1 MFECQICGLL
11 SLGGTACPACGSQL
25 RKDLSLETEGAEAL
39 PNEVPGLDDA
49 AAAWYDLE
57 GIEPPAEDEAA
68 EEAVDV
74 EQEGSLPFGFQGSSN
89 VYDSRLPFGIG
100 SFAEG
105 IPFEGTMAEVAS
117 QPSVTAPTAP
127 PPKPELEPEPEP
139 VSEPIVQHNAAAP
152 GTTDVSEVEPVIARE
167 PPADI
172 AMAGLAE
179 DQEPPTVP
187 DLPVVNAEPALTST
201 PPPPPGPMPS
211 TPPPA
216 PSTSLD
222 TPLPPPGPMPA
233 TPPPAP
239 HPFESAGPDAP
250 VRLTTARLVD
260 DAPFQDEPP
269 VPDYWRIDAPIPD
282 YEQIYGE
289 DSAVVEVDFTS
300 LEDDVV
306 VYDHTTDSPAAVF
319 HSPLEA
325 SPTSAVSRSISLRLH
340 PAQALSVDVGAS
352 AELQALV
359 SQGFMA
365 MQSGDWSGA
374 ARSFQ
379 RMAASMP
386 GSAEVFNNYGISL
399 LQRAVSM
406 RDGGDQQQR
415 SMAETQFESAIL
427 ALREAAKSAPSNGDV
442 LVNLGIALI
451 ESGRAEKAL
460 GIMNVHNAREPGSA
474 KGLNTAGVAM
484 FHLGQL
490 TQAVETFGQAGV
502 DAVASENLAQLAPKQ
517 G

>member
-25 RKDLSLETEGAEAL
+25 RKDLSLEADGSEAL
-39 PNEVPGLDDA
+39 PSDVPGLDDA

-57 GIEPPAEDEAA
+57 GIEPPAEDDVA
-68 EEAVDV
+68 EEEVDV

-105 IPFEGTMAEVAS
+105 IPFEGAMAEVAAR
-117 QPSVTAPTAP
+117 QPSSTPPQSTPEPETIAEAIVEHDAAAPEALEASQVESVPEAEPISDTHDAGP
-127 PPKPELEPEPEP
+127 EPELEP
-139 VSEPIVQHNAAAP
+139 
-152 GTTDVSEVEPVIARE
+152 
-167 PPADI
+167 PA
-172 AMAGLAE
+172 
-179 DQEPPTVP
+179 VP
-187 DLPVVNAEPALTST
+187 DLPSVQEDRPSASSPPPPPGPMPSTPPPPPSPFTAT

-211 TPPPA
+211 TPPP
-216 PSTSLD
+216 
-222 TPLPPPGPMPA
+222 PP
-233 TPPPAP
+233 
-239 HPFESAGPDAP
+239 SAGAADSEVP
-250 VRLTTARLVD
+250 VRLNTARLVV
-260 DAPFQDEPP
+260 DAPVQEEPP
-269 VPDYWRIDAPIPD
+269 VPDYWRIDAPIPN
-282 YEQIYGE
+282 YEEIYGE
-289 DSAVVEVDFTS
+289 DSAVVEMEYSS

-325 SPTSAVSRSISLRLH
+325 SPQSSAPRSISLRLH
-340 PAQALSVDVGAS
+340 PAQALSVDVGGS
-352 AELQALV
+352 AELQALLT
-359 SQGFMA
+359 QGFTA
-365 MQSGDWSGA
+365 MQSSDWSGA

-386 GSAEVFNNYGISL
+386 GSAEVFNNYGVSL

-406 RDGGDQQQR
+406 RDGGDVQQR
-415 SMAETQFESAIL
+415 SMADTQFESAIL

-442 LVNLGIALI
+442 LVNLGITLI

-460 GIMNVHNAREPGSA
+460 GIMNVHNARVPGSA

-490 TQAVETFGQAGV
+490 TQAVETFGQAGD
-502 DAVASENLAQLAPKQ
+502 DAVASENLAQLAPNH

>member
-25 RKDLSLETEGAEAL
+25 RKDLSLEEDGSEAL
-39 PNEVPGLDDA
+39 PSEVPGLDDA

-57 GIEPPAEDEAA
+57 GIEPPTEDDAV

-74 EQEGSLPFGFQGSSN
+74 QQEGNLPFGFQGSSN

-105 IPFEGTMAEVAS
+105 IPFEGAMAEVAS
-117 QPSVTAPTAP
+117 QPP
-127 PPKPELEPEPEP
+127 PSPRSQPPPEPEADAEP
-139 VSEPIVQHNAAAP
+139 SGEHAAVVQEVPRVIEVEAVPETEPFPDTQDVGSEP
-152 GTTDVSEVEPVIARE
+152 ERE
-167 PPADI
+167 LPA
-172 AMAGLAE
+172 
-179 DQEPPTVP
+179 VP
-187 DLPVVNAEPALTST
+187 DLPSVEEDRPSASSPPPPPGPMPSTPPQPPSSFTAT

-211 TPPPA
+211 TPPP
-216 PSTSLD
+216 
-222 TPLPPPGPMPA
+222 PPPSGGGD
-233 TPPPAP
+233 
-239 HPFESAGPDAP
+239 SDAP
-250 VRLTTARLVD
+250 VRLNTARLVV
-260 DAPFQDEPP
+260 DAPVQEEPP
-269 VPDYWRIDAPIPD
+269 VPDYWRIDAPIPN
-282 YEQIYGE
+282 YEEIYGE
-289 DSAVVEVDFTS
+289 DSAVVEMEYSS

-325 SPTSAVSRSISLRLH
+325 SPQSSAPRSISLKLH

-352 AELQALV
+352 AELQALLT
-359 SQGFMA
+359 QGFTA

-386 GSAEVFNNYGISL
+386 GSAEVFNNYGVSL

-406 RDGGDQQQR
+406 RDRGDEQQR
-415 SMAETQFESAIL
+415 SMADTQFESAIL

-442 LVNLGIALI
+442 LVNLGITLI

-460 GIMNVHNAREPGSA
+460 GIMNVHNARVPGSA

-490 TQAVETFGQAGV
+490 TQAVETFGQAGD
-502 DAVASENLAQLAPKQ
+502 DAVASENLAQLAPNQ

>member
-25 RKDLSLETEGAEAL
+25 RKDLSLEEDGSEAL
-39 PNEVPGLDDA
+39 PSEVPGLDDA

-57 GIEPPAEDEAA
+57 GIEPPTEDDVA

-74 EQEGSLPFGFQGSSN
+74 EQEGNLPFGFQGSSN

-105 IPFEGTMAEVAS
+105 IPFEGAMAEVAS
-117 QPSVTAPTAP
+117 EQPPSPRSQP
-127 PPKPELEPEPEP
+127 PPEPEADAEPSGEHAAVVQEVP
-139 VSEPIVQHNAAAP
+139 VVNQVEAVPETEPFPDTQ
-152 GTTDVSEVEPVIARE
+152 DVGPEPERE
-167 PPADI
+167 LPA
-172 AMAGLAE
+172 
-179 DQEPPTVP
+179 VP
-187 DLPVVNAEPALTST
+187 DLPSVEEDRPSASSPPPPPGPMPSTPPPPPSSFTAT

-216 PSTSLD
+216 PPS
-222 TPLPPPGPMPA
+222 GG
-233 TPPPAP
+233 
-239 HPFESAGPDAP
+239 ESSDAP
-250 VRLTTARLVD
+250 VRLNSARLVV
-260 DAPFQDEPP
+260 DAPVQEEPP
-269 VPDYWRIDAPIPD
+269 VPDYWRIDAPIPN
-282 YEQIYGE
+282 YEEIYGE
-289 DSAVVEVDFTS
+289 DSAVVEMEYSS

-325 SPTSAVSRSISLRLH
+325 SPQSSAPRSISLKLH

-352 AELQALV
+352 AELQALLT
-359 SQGFMA
+359 QGFTA
-365 MQSGDWSGA
+365 MQGGDWSGA

-386 GSAEVFNNYGISL
+386 GSAEVFNNYGVSL

-406 RDGGDQQQR
+406 RDRGDEQQR
-415 SMAETQFESAIL
+415 SMADTQFESAIL

-442 LVNLGIALI
+442 LVNLGITLI

-460 GIMNVHNAREPGSA
+460 GIMNVHNARVPGSA

-490 TQAVETFGQAGV
+490 TQAVETFGQAGD
-502 DAVASENLAQLAPKQ
+502 DAVASENLAQLAPNQ

>member
-25 RKDLSLETEGAEAL
+25 RKDLSLEEDGSEAL
-39 PNEVPGLDDA
+39 PSEVPGLDDA

-57 GIEPPAEDEAA
+57 GIEPPTEDDVA

-74 EQEGSLPFGFQGSSN
+74 QQEGNLPFGFQGSSN

-105 IPFEGTMAEVAS
+105 IPFEGAMAEVAS
-117 QPSVTAPTAP
+117 QQPPSTRSQP
-127 PPKPELEPEPEP
+127 PPEPEADA
-139 VSEPIVQHNAAAP
+139 EPSGEHAAVVQEVPGVIQVEIVPETEPFPDTQ
-152 GTTDVSEVEPVIARE
+152 DVGPEPERE
-167 PPADI
+167 LPA
-172 AMAGLAE
+172 
-179 DQEPPTVP
+179 VP
-187 DLPVVNAEPALTST
+187 DLPSVEEDRPSASSPPPPPGPMPSTPPPPPSSFTAT

-211 TPPPA
+211 TPPPP
-216 PSTSLD
+216 PSGGGDSD
-222 TPLPPPGPMPA
+222 V
-233 TPPPAP
+233 
-239 HPFESAGPDAP
+239 P
-250 VRLTTARLVD
+250 VRLNTARLVV
-260 DAPFQDEPP
+260 DAPVQEEPP
-269 VPDYWRIDAPIPD
+269 VPDYWRIDAPIPN
-282 YEQIYGE
+282 YEEIYGE
-289 DSAVVEVDFTS
+289 DSAVVEMEYSS

-325 SPTSAVSRSISLRLH
+325 SPQSSAPRSISLKLH

-352 AELQALV
+352 AELQALLT
-359 SQGFMA
+359 QGFTA

-386 GSAEVFNNYGISL
+386 GSAEVFNNYGVSL

-406 RDGGDQQQR
+406 RDRGDEQQR
-415 SMAETQFESAIL
+415 SMADTQFESAIL

-442 LVNLGIALI
+442 LVNLGITLI

-460 GIMNVHNAREPGSA
+460 GIMNVHNARVPGSA

-490 TQAVETFGQAGV
+490 TQAVETFGQAGD
-502 DAVASENLAQLAPKQ
+502 DAVASENLAQLGRNQ

>member
-25 RKDLSLETEGAEAL
+25 RKDLSLEADDSEAL
-39 PNEVPGLDDA
+39 PSEVPGLDDA
-49 AAAWYDLE
+49 AAAWYDVE
-57 GIEPPAEDEAA
+57 GIEPPTEDDVA
-68 EEAVDV
+68 EEEVDV
-74 EQEGSLPFGFQGSSN
+74 EQEGNLPFGFQGSSN

-105 IPFEGTMAEVAS
+105 IPFEGAMAEVAS
-117 QPSVTAPTAP
+117 QQPPSTRLQPTPEPEVVSEPSVELAAVVLEAPEVNPVESVPEADSIP
-127 PPKPELEPEPEP
+127 DLHDADLEPELEL
-139 VSEPIVQHNAAAP
+139 
-152 GTTDVSEVEPVIARE
+152 
-167 PPADI
+167 PA
-172 AMAGLAE
+172 
-179 DQEPPTVP
+179 VP
-187 DLPVVNAEPALTST
+187 DLPSVQENLPSTSSPPPPPGPMPSTPPPPPSSFTAT

-211 TPPPA
+211 TPPP
-216 PSTSLD
+216 
-222 TPLPPPGPMPA
+222 PP
-233 TPPPAP
+233 
-239 HPFESAGPDAP
+239 SAGGADSGVP
-250 VRLTTARLVD
+250 VRLTTARLVV
-260 DAPFQDEPP
+260 DAPVQEEPP
-269 VPDYWRIDAPIPD
+269 VPDYWRIDAPIPN
-282 YEQIYGE
+282 YEEIYGE
-289 DSAVVEVDFTS
+289 DSAVVEMEYSS

-325 SPTSAVSRSISLRLH
+325 SPQSSAPRSISLRLH

-352 AELQALV
+352 AELQGLLA
-359 SQGFMA
+359 QGFTA
-365 MQSGDWSGA
+365 MQSADWSGA

-386 GSAEVFNNYGISL
+386 GSAEVFNNYGVSL

-406 RDGGDQQQR
+406 RDGGDEQQR
-415 SMAETQFESAIL
+415 SMADTQFESAIL

-442 LVNLGIALI
+442 LVNLGITLI

-460 GIMNVHNAREPGSA
+460 GIMNVHNARVPGSA

-490 TQAVETFGQAGV
+490 TQAVETFGQAGA
-502 DAVASENLAQLAPKQ
+502 DEVASENLAQLAPKQ

>member
-11 SLGGTACPACGSQL
+11 SLGGTACPACGSTL
-25 RKDLSLETEGAEAL
+25 RKDLSLEADGSEAL
-39 PNEVPGLDDA
+39 PTEVPGLDDA

-57 GIEPPAEDEAA
+57 GIEPPAEDDVA
-68 EEAVDV
+68 EEEGEV

-105 IPFEGTMAEVAS
+105 IPFEGAMAEVAL
-117 QPSVTAPTAP
+117 QEPAPTP
-127 PPKPELEPEPEP
+127 TPSPSTPEPEM
-139 VSEPIVQHNAAAP
+139 VSEPSLEDDDAAP
-152 GTTDVSEVEPVIARE
+152 EALDVNHVESVPESEPIPITHDDGHETE
-167 PPADI
+167 HELPA
-172 AMAGLAE
+172 
-179 DQEPPTVP
+179 VP
-187 DLPVVNAEPALTST
+187 DLPAIQEERASTSS

-211 TPPPA
+211 TPPPP
-216 PSTSLD
+216 PSPSMD
-222 TPLPPPGPMPA
+222 TPPPPPGPMPA
-233 TPPPAP
+233 TPPAPPQPAGVSGDDVP
-239 HPFESAGPDAP
+239 VRLNAARLIVDAP
-250 VRLTTARLVD
+250 V
-260 DAPFQDEPP
+260 QEEPP
-269 VPDYWRIDAPIPD
+269 VPDYWRIDAPIPN
-282 YEQIYGE
+282 YEEIYGE
-289 DSAVVEVDFTS
+289 DSAVVEVEYSS
-300 LEDDVV
+300 LDDDVV

-325 SPTSAVSRSISLRLH
+325 SPQSSVPRSISLRLH

-352 AELQALV
+352 AELQTLLT
-359 SQGFMA
+359 QGFTA

-379 RMAASMP
+379 RMAATMP
-386 GSAEVFNNYGISL
+386 GSAEVFNNYGVSL
-399 LQRAVSM
+399 LQRAISM
-406 RDGGDQQQR
+406 RDGGDEHQR
-415 SMAETQFESAIL
+415 SMADTQFESAIL
-427 ALREAAKSAPSNGDV
+427 ALREAAKSAPANGDV
-442 LVNLGIALI
+442 LVNLGITLI

-490 TQAVETFGQAGV
+490 TQAVETFGQAGA
-502 DAVASENLAQLAPKQ
+502 DAVASENLAQLAPNQ